1 MFRTSINSP
10 NNKNKNLV
18 DIFIPDNNFNSFQR
32 SLTEEKIK
40 KLYLQL
46 KQYEKK
52 GYVVY
57 PRYLVSM
64 KKIFDPELP
73 TSKNQD
79 NINSQNSSVSSDSD
93 YSEKSKQSCYDE
105 LYDLIFK
112 RFREIKCIIKNNK
125 NIFYLTDFKK
135 ENYINSYNLVCAL
148 SIFLISCF
156 ENKIKLLFNLSDV
169 DEDGY
174 LNKKEIELMIVTIN
188 QLFGEEVST
197 INTNSS
203 ILSQSLTNIKVNNIL
218 YELLYGEGNLYN
230 KLVEEKNYITF
241 DKFYECIKNIKNYKY
256 KIIPCYINFK
266 DCLFSH
272 RKEKMINVREK
283 YKKDFIDISSA
294 LVLEMNK
301 NLNLENYKKFSL
313 NNLSEVIVPI
323 KINKNE
329 YVHKENKFK
338 KLKINPSPEKFRRN
352 IKNRE
357 AFIKSDRSLKE
368 LMKNSTIFDENGENN
383 KNKANSVI
391 NEENLSR
398 KNFSFQYAFQA
409 NFSDIKNI
417 EVEPGIIKF
426 LPNAIT
432 KKDSNKDTNKIAAKS
447 PNKRRKLNNISY
459 TSSKSKEIKLLQ
471 SLNKIMENNE
481 EENDI
486 NLYSNKNSSDKYK
499 IKNNIINFKNVKSF
513 DSFSSKNVGNLPN
526 GFLRLKHSNS
536 TYIKKKRNFTF
547 KNINVNER
555 YKTLDEILKEIKTQ
569 EKNFNLDSA
578 GYTSN
583 KIIKEFKKIQLDMKM
598 IKNGFKFIYE
608 NKRNSSNFQGLFSE
622 NKENLFNSGTCR
634 AKSL

>member
-18 DIFIPDNNFNSFQR
+18 EIFIPDKNFNSFQR

-218 YELLYGEGNLYN
+218 YELLYGEGDLYN
-230 KLVEEKNYITF
+230 KLAEEKNYITF

-266 DCLFSH
+266 DCLFSN

-301 NLNLENYKKFSL
+301 NLNFENYKKFSL

-338 KLKINPSPEKFRRN
+338 KLKINPSPEKFRRK

-426 LPNAIT
+426 LPNAVT

-447 PNKRRKLNNISY
+447 PNKKRKLNNISY
-459 TSSKSKEIKLLQ
+459 TSNKSKEIKLLQ

-481 EENDI
+481 EESDI

-608 NKRNSSNFQGLFSE
+608 NKRNSPNFQGLFSE
-622 NKENLFNSGTCR
+622 NKENLFNSGACR

>member
-1 MFRTSINSP
+1 MFRISNNTT
-10 NNKNKNLV
+10 NNKNLDN
-18 DIFIPDNNFNSFQR
+18 IFISDNYFNSFQR

-52 GYVVY
+52 GYVIY
-57 PRYLVSM
+57 TRYLISM
-64 KKIFDPELP
+64 KAIFDQELQ

-79 NINSQNSSVSSDSD
+79 IVNSQDNSILSESEN
-93 YSEKSKQSCYDE
+93 SEKSKQNFYDE

-230 KLVEEKNYITF
+230 KIVEEKNYITF

-256 KIIPCYINFK
+256 KIIPCYVNFK
-266 DCLFSH
+266 DCLYSH

-283 YKKDFIDISSA
+283 YKRDFIDISSA

-301 NLNLENYKKFSL
+301 NINSENCKKFSL
-313 NNLSEVIVPI
+313 SNLNEVIVPI

-329 YVHKENKFK
+329 YVKKESKFK
-338 KLKINPSPEKFRRN
+338 KLKINPSPERFRRN

-357 AFIKSDRSLKE
+357 LFLKSDKSLKE
-368 LMKNSTIFDENGENN
+368 LMKNSTIFDENRENN

-391 NEENLSR
+391 NEENSSR
-398 KNFSFQYAFQA
+398 KNVSFQYAFQA

-426 LPNAIT
+426 LPNEIA
-432 KKDSNKDTNKIAAKS
+432 KNDSNKNNIKLSHKS
-447 PNKRRKLNNISY
+447 PSKRKKLNNISL
-459 TSSKSKEIKLLQ
+459 SVNKNKEIKLFQ
-471 SLNKIMENNE
+471 SVNKIVENNE

-486 NLYSNKNSSDKYK
+486 NLIKYSYDKSK
-499 IKNNIINFKNVKSF
+499 IKNNNINFKNINSLECLIP
-513 DSFSSKNVGNLPN
+513 KNVGNFSSGSIFHLN
-526 GFLRLKHSNS
+526 HSNS
-536 TYIKKKRNFTF
+536 TYLKKRKNNVF
-547 KNINVNER
+547 KKMNINER

-578 GYTSN
+578 GYASN
-583 KIIKEFKKIQLDMKM
+583 KIIKQFKKIQLDMKM
-598 IKNGFKFIYE
+598 IKKGFKFIYE
-608 NKRNSSNFQGLFSE
+608 NKKKSPNFKGVFDG
-622 NKENLFNSGTCR
+622 NKEYLYNFRTFR
-634 AKSL
+634 AKIL

>member
-1 MFRTSINSP
+1 
-10 NNKNKNLV
+10 
-18 DIFIPDNNFNSFQR
+18 
-32 SLTEEKIK
+32 
-40 KLYLQL
+40 
-46 KQYEKK
+46 
-52 GYVVY
+52 
-57 PRYLVSM
+57 
-64 KKIFDPELP
+64 
-73 TSKNQD
+73 
-79 NINSQNSSVSSDSD
+79 
-93 YSEKSKQSCYDE
+93 
-105 LYDLIFK
+105 
-112 RFREIKCIIKNNK
+112 
-125 NIFYLTDFKK
+125 
-135 ENYINSYNLVCAL
+135 
-148 SIFLISCF
+148 
-156 ENKIKLLFNLSDV
+156 
-169 DEDGY
+169 
-174 LNKKEIELMIVTIN
+174 
-188 QLFGEEVST
+188 
-197 INTNSS
+197 
-203 ILSQSLTNIKVNNIL
+203 
-218 YELLYGEGNLYN
+218 
-230 KLVEEKNYITF
+230 
-241 DKFYECIKNIKNYKY
+241 
-256 KIIPCYINFK
+256 
-266 DCLFSH
+266 
-272 RKEKMINVREK
+272 
-283 YKKDFIDISSA
+283 
-294 LVLEMNK
+294 
-301 NLNLENYKKFSL
+301 
-313 NNLSEVIVPI
+313 VPI

-426 LPNAIT
+426 LPNEIT

-447 PNKRRKLNNISY
+447 PNKKRKLNNISY
-459 TSSKSKEIKLLQ
+459 TSNKSKEIKLLQ

-499 IKNNIINFKNVKSF
+499 IKNNNINFKNVKSF
-513 DSFSSKNVGNLPN
+513 DSFPSKNVGNLPN

-536 TYIKKKRNFTF
+536 TYIKKRRNFTF

-634 AKSL
+634 AKSLQY

>member
-10 NNKNKNLV
+10 SNKNKNLV
-18 DIFIPDNNFNSFQR
+18 DIFISDNIFNSFQR

-57 PRYLVSM
+57 LRYLVSM

-79 NINSQNSSVSSDSD
+79 NINSQNSSVSSDSN
-93 YSEKSKQSCYDE
+93 YIEETKQSCYDE

-125 NIFYLTDFKK
+125 SIFYLTDFKK

-218 YELLYGEGNLYN
+218 YELLYGEGDLYN

-301 NLNLENYKKFSL
+301 NLNLENCKKFSL
-313 NNLSEVIVPI
+313 NSLSEVIVPI

-338 KLKINPSPEKFRRN
+338 KLKINPSPEKFRR
-352 IKNRE
+352 INRE
-357 AFIKSDRSLKE
+357 AFRKSDKSLKE

-398 KNFSFQYAFQA
+398 KNISFQYAFQA

-426 LPNAIT
+426 LPNEIS
-432 KKDSNKDTNKIAAKS
+432 KKDSNKDTNKINAKS
-447 PNKRRKLNNISY
+447 PNKGRKLNNISY
-459 TSSKSKEIKLLQ
+459 TNNKSKEIKLLQ
-471 SLNKIMENNE
+471 SLNKIMKNNE
-481 EENDI
+481 EENNI
-486 NLYSNKNSSDKYK
+486 KLISNKNSSDKSK
-499 IKNNIINFKNVKSF
+499 IKNNNINFKNIKSF

-526 GFLRLKHSNS
+526 TFFGLKHYNS
-536 TYIKKKRNFTF
+536 TYVKKRRKFTF
-547 KNINVNER
+547 KIINVNER

-622 NKENLFNSGTCR
+622 NKKNLFNSGTYR

>member
-1 MFRTSINSP
+1 MFRTAINTP
-10 NNKNKNLV
+10 NNNNKNLS
-18 DIFIPDNNFNSFQR
+18 DIFISDINFNSFQR

-52 GYVVY
+52 GYVIY
-57 PRYLVSM
+57 PRYLISM

-73 TSKNQD
+73 ITDKNQEI
-79 NINSQNSSVSSDSD
+79 INSQNSSASSESDS
-93 YSEKSKQSCYDE
+93 SEKSRQSCYDE

-256 KIIPCYINFK
+256 KIMPCYVNFK

-301 NLNLENYKKFSL
+301 NINFENYKKFSL
-313 NNLSEVIVPI
+313 NNLSEIIVPI

-329 YVHKENKFK
+329 YLHKENKFK
-338 KLKINPSPEKFRRN
+338 KLKINASPEKFRRN

-357 AFIKSDRSLKE
+357 SFIKSDRSLKE

-391 NEENLSR
+391 NEEKLSR
-398 KNFSFQYAFQA
+398 KNISFQYAFQA

-426 LPNAIT
+426 LPNEVE
-432 KKDSNKDTNKIAAKS
+432 KNHTNKNNIKLTTKS
-447 PNKRRKLNNISY
+447 PNKRKRLNNISIN
-459 TSSKSKEIKLLQ
+459 TNKNKDIKFLQ
-471 SLNKIMENNE
+471 SINKVNENENDE
-481 EENDI
+481 EEKDT
-486 NLYSNKNSSDKYK
+486 NLNQNKNS
-499 IKNNIINFKNVKSF
+499 NNNINFKNIKSF
-513 DSFSSKNVGNLPN
+513 DSFPSKNVNNLPI
-526 GFLRLKHSNS
+526 GTFLLRHSNS
-536 TYIKKKRNFTF
+536 TYIKKRKNFVI
-547 KNINVNER
+547 KNKNLNER

-578 GYTSN
+578 GVANN
-583 KIIKEFKKIQLDMKM
+583 KIIIKFKKIQLDMKM
-598 IKNGFKFIYE
+598 IKKAFKFIYE
-608 NKRNSSNFQGLFSE
+608 NKRNSSNFQGLLGE
-622 NKENLFNSGTCR
+622 NKDNIYNFRTFR